1 MKFNLGN
8 IRVNGSPLTYF
19 VELSIFLFVLWLM
32 LSGRTEIRFLMMGV
46 GFSLLTSFI
55 CAPFL
60 TVKNEK
66 SGKEYFLLQVN
77 FFKLFGYFMWLLK
90 EIFVSG
96 IEVTK
101 IILKVSEFEPKVIF
115 FRMDYDN
122 PTAAALLATSI
133 TLTPGTIT
141 LDINEMGVYEVYAL
155 NGSCAESLLCG
166 KMQTKIGKL
175 YKETCEYRAL
185 PELETDHIPA
195 DTEW

>member
-1 MKFNLGN
+1 MKLKLGN

-19 VELSIFLFVLWLM
+19 VELSIYLFALWLM
-32 LSGRTEIRFLMMGV
+32 LSGRTESGFLFMGAC
-46 GFSLLTSFI
+46 FSLLTSYI

-66 SGKEYFLLQVN
+66 TGKEYFLMRVN
-77 FFKLFGYFMWLLK
+77 FFRLFGYYMWLIK

-115 FRMDYDN
+115 FRMNYDN

-155 NGSCAESLLCG
+155 NGRCAESLLCG
-166 KMQTKIGKL
+166 KMQMKIGKL

-195 DTEW
+195 DTE

>member
-1 MKFNLGN
+1 
-8 IRVNGSPLTYF
+8 
-19 VELSIFLFVLWLM
+19 
-32 LSGRTEIRFLMMGV
+32 
-46 GFSLLTSFI
+46 
-55 CAPFL
+55 
-60 TVKNEK
+60 
-66 SGKEYFLLQVN
+66 
-77 FFKLFGYFMWLLK
+77 
-90 EIFVSG
+90 
-96 IEVTK
+96 
-101 IILKVSEFEPKVIF
+101 
-115 FRMDYDN
+115 MDYDN

>member
-1 MKFNLGN
+1 MKFNFGN

>member
-1 MKFNLGN
+1 MKLKLGN
-8 IRVNGSPLTYF
+8 IKVNGSPLTYF

-32 LSGRTEIRFLMMGV
+32 LSGRSEYKFLLMGV
-46 GFSLLTSFI
+46 GFSLLTSYI

-66 SGKEYFLLQVN
+66 NGREYFLLQVN
-77 FFKLFGYFMWLLK
+77 FIKLFGYFLWLLK

-101 IILKVSEFEPKVIF
+101 IILKVSDLEPKVVF

-141 LDINEMGVYEVYAL
+141 LDINKMGVYEIYAL
-155 NGSCAESLLCG
+155 NSSCAESLLCG

-185 PELETDHIPA
+185 PELETNHIPA
-195 DTEW
+195 DTE

>member
-1 MKFNLGN
+1 MKFNFGN

-195 DTEW
+195 DTE

>member
-8 IRVNGSPLTYF
+8 IKVNGSPLTYF